1 MVQEISDADFKKEV
15 EDYKGI
21 VLIDFWAPWCGPC
34 QMTAPILE
42 KVSKEMGD
50 KIKLVKVNVDEN
62 QQTASKFGI
71 MSIPTFVFMKNGKEV
86 ERKTGVQNEEA
97 IKRDIEKLMGK

>member
-15 EDYKGI
+15 EDHKGI

-34 QMTAPILE
+34 QMAAPILE

-50 KIKLVKVNVDEN
+50 KIKLVKMNVDEN

-71 MSIPTFVFMKNGKEV
+71 MSIPTFVFMKDGKEV

-97 IKRDIEKLMGK
+97 IKGDIEKLVRK